1 MTEKTH
7 HVSDLKK
14 KIVKDIEKLI
24 VEYPIIGAV
33 NMENLPAPQL
43 QQMRSNLRGT
53 VVLTMTKRR
62 LIKIAIESVKGKKK
76 GIEALIPYLRGMPA
90 LVFTKENPFKLAKTL
105 NKNKTSAPA
114 KGGQTA
120 PFDIK
125 VPKGPTSFAPGPIIG
140 ELAMIG
146 IKSGVESGKVAIKED
161 SIVVKEGQKISQKVA
176 EILTRLGIEPMEVG
190 LNLTAIYENGTIF
203 ESKVLNVDEKKFM
216 EDLTKAAS
224 YAFNLAV
231 NSGYPT
237 KETIM
242 VLIGKAF
249 NDAKALGLSQNIIDD
264 MIIDELLGKAERSAL
279 SLKSTANIE
288 IPEKPKEEKP
298 AKAEGEPKDEAKEPK
313 EKIIITEKKHEAPE
327 KELKREIKE
336 DKKIIEKLEK
346 VEEKKEEKIEKFKKE
361 EEKIEAKIEKKEE
374 VEVKIEKQVDKIKK
388 EEEKLEK
395 KEEKIEAKIEEEE
408 IAIKHIEGE
417 KKKLEED
424 KKIKEEE
431 LKAAKEI
438 KKEVLDETDKKI
450 AEMVEK
456 TRKFVKGEIPTAEN
470 LIEEA
475 GKLTAAELKQ
485 SVDKKPFEPIQKKQ
499 VRKTE
504 KTETQQDVVEKLTE
518 QLLRKGTLRK

>member
-161 SIVVKEGQKISQKVA
+161 SIVVKEGQKISPKVA

-216 EDLTKAAS
+216 EDLAKAAS

-237 KETIM
+237 KETII

-264 MIIDELLGKAERSAL
+264 IIIDELLGKAERSAL
-279 SLKSTANIE
+279 SLKSVANIE
-288 IPEKPKEEKP
+288 IPEKAVEEP
-298 AKAEGEPKDEAKEPK
+298 KAEIKEPK

-327 KELKREIKE
+327 RELKREIKE

-374 VEVKIEKQVDKIKK
+374 VEIKVEKQVDRIKK

-395 KEEKIEAKIEEEE
+395 KEEKVEAKIEKEE
-408 IAIKHIEGE
+408 IAIKHIEEE

-438 KKEVLDETDKKI
+438 KKEVLDETDRKI

-456 TRKFVKGEIPTAEN
+456 TRKFVKGGIPTAEN

-475 GKLTAAELKQ
+475 GKLTAAGLKQ
-485 SVDKKPFEPIQKKQ
+485 SVDKKPFQEPSQQKP
-499 VRKTE
+499 VRKAE
-504 KTETQQDVVEKLTE
+504 KTETQQDVVEKLTQ
-518 QLLRKGTLRK
+518 QLLKKGTLRK